1 MTMKSS
7 GMEPHSSMSLPTL
20 GQSLNFKSQVPR
32 LPLNR
37 DNNRTCL
44 TEFWRLLNQ
53 ISPIANIKHGLPWW
67 LSGKESACQCRRCGF
82 NPWVRRIPWRRKWQP
97 TLVFLPGKSHRQRNL
112 VGYTVHG
119 VQKVRCDL
127 VTKQQ
132 QQEIANVTIPG
143 RQKLSNKYAIYLNL
157 SIYLS
162 VYLPNPHH

>member
-1 MTMKSS
+1 M
-7 GMEPHSSMSLPTL
+7 
-20 GQSLNFKSQVPR
+20 
-32 LPLNR
+32 
-37 DNNRTCL
+37 
-44 TEFWRLLNQ
+44 
-53 ISPIANIKHGLPWW
+53 
-67 LSGKESACQCRRCGF
+67 
-82 NPWVRRIPWRRKWQP
+82 
-97 TLVFLPGKSHRQRNL
+97 
-112 VGYTVHG
+112 GYTVHG